1 MAHKWQRE
9 GAPVPL
15 FDRLIDD
22 HPEFKEELVSKKI
35 LTREELRD
43 SILLELKRILNTRCT
58 LKADVYK
65 DIGPTLAT
73 FGIPE
78 LFGLFDTSQFDAT
91 SSLDRSKMQKVIE
104 RAIAAFE
111 PRLRDIRVTVD
122 AFHNTTQSLSLVVRA
137 HMVVGDV
144 LEPVSFPL
152 EVGGQPRPIPI

>member
-22 HPEFKEELVSKKI
+22 HPELKEELVSKKI

-43 SILLELKRILNTRCT
+43 SILVELKRILNTRCT
-58 LKADVYK
+58 LKADAYK

-73 FGIPE
+73 FGMPE
-78 LFGLFDTSQFDAT
+78 LFGLFDTGQFDAT
-91 SSLDRSKMQKVIE
+91 SSLDRPKMERVIE
-104 RAIAAFE
+104 KAIGAFE
-111 PRLRDIRVTVD
+111 PRLRDVRVTIEV
-122 AFHNTTQSLSLVVRA
+122 FHNATQSLSLVVRA

-152 EVGGQPRPIPI
+152 EVGGQARSILT